1 MQFLTRL
8 ARTVEQ
14 LERVAQKYEDEDLK
28 ALVAEL
34 YKQLTV
40 VINILEKI
48 FSIYTE
54 LDILVR
60 TDLKIEPGLYL
71 DAETPQ
77 QPEKLAEYVEKLKNA
92 GHDPNKVVAYLLG
105 TGVAHVEN
113 RNGELY
119 IVPHAKKSQR

>member
-8 ARTVEQ
+8 ARTAEQ

-48 FSIYTE
+48 YSIYTE

-71 DAETPQ
+71 GRGNPPATR
-77 QPEKLAEYVEKLKNA
+77 KNW
-92 GHDPNKVVAYLLG
+92 
-105 TGVAHVEN
+105 
-113 RNGELY
+113 RNT
-119 IVPHAKKSQR
+119 